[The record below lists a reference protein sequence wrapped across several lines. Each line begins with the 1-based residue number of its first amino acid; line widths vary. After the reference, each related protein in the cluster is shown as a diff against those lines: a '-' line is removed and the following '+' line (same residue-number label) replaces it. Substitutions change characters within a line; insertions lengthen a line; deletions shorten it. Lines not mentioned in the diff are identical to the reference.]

1 MGKEV
6 VCVVFVSAVL
16 LGIATNLDNLL
27 IGLSA
32 GARGKKITFLTNCII
47 ALSSGAVS
55 YLLCR
60 LGVFSVG
67 IGRISNWLGGGL
79 LVAIGLWPLLVRP
92 SGEHAPADAGAA
104 QGRRLSAGEVLT
116 LSLALA
122 FNCLPASFAAGL
134 TGIPAQAAALA
145 VTLCSLGFVWLGQG
159 LGKRLEDG
167 CPADPNLQRGHDRA
181 GHFGNADLKTPCRL
195 SLGALAREVGAALP
209 PGMAKGSSFCFLL
222 YIFLNK
228 YKIDYRN

>member
-16 LGIATNLDNLL
+16 LGIATNHDNLL

-67 IGRISNWLGGGL
+67 LGRISNWLGGGL

-92 SGEHAPADAGAA
+92 SGEHVPADAGAA

-159 LGKRLEDG
+159 LGKRLEDR
-167 CPADPNLQRGHDRA
+167 CP
-181 GHFGNADLKTPCRL
+181 
-195 SLGALAREVGAALP
+195 GALLTQISSAAMIAL
-209 PGMAKGSSFCFLL
+209 GILEML
-222 YIFLNK
+222 I
-228 YKIDYRN
+228 